1 MPRIELRDPFGQM
14 FLLTSSDPEIV
25 KLWLIEHARLA
36 VGASDNW
43 APWTMT
49 VYPIAA
55 PALGPRGAPVFDW
68 VPVRDNKQGLA
79 GQYQVTARALGGL
92 AEWLEAERRGEL
104 HPPVPEV
111 DYTEG
116 LNPGGSLRG
125 DQ

>member
-14 FLLTSSDPEIV
+14 FLLTSSDSEVV

-36 VGASDNW
+36 VGASDSW

-49 VYPIAA
+49 VYPIATTTV
-55 PALGPRGAPVFDW
+55 GPPVFDW
-68 VPVRDNKQGLA
+68 TPARDNKRGLVET
-79 GQYQVTARALGGL
+79 YQLTAAALGGL

-125 DQ
+125 DR